1 MGDIIETAAKNKR
14 KKKISDTRWERTE
27 GGKVVE
33 RTDLWFKDV
42 LDVKSV
48 GRAFG
53 FGDWGNMVVITSKG
67 RKYEFQSIEK
77 VQEAREYV
85 IRGAARYK
93 DMDELTLEASLK
105 GDIKPGEKA
114 KKSDTSKT
122 GSDAESEKSDPAKS
136 DTKGKEISLDSLL
149 EGDSNK

>member
-1 MGDIIETAAKNKR
+1 MG
-14 KKKISDTRWERTE
+14 WEGTE
-27 GGKVVE
+27 DGEVVE

-48 GRAFG
+48 SRAFG
-53 FGDWGNMVVITSKG
+53 YGDWGNMVVITSKG

-77 VQEAREYV
+77 VQEAREYI
-85 IRGAARYK
+85 IRGTARYK
-93 DMDELTLEASLK
+93 DMDELTLEALLK

-114 KKSDTSKT
+114 KKSDKT
-122 GSDAESEKSDPAKS
+122 ETEGESEKSDPAKS